1 MGGTISDSI
10 LGGTKHFFL
19 LILYNFK
26 NIGGGTCPPFP
37 LPPSPPYSA
46 VPAQASFIQLR
57 TIWKSKIIS
66 SKTKIQIYRSNV
78 RAVLLYGSE
87 RWTMTEADLS
97 ISRGFDN
104 KSMRRILQTYWPN
117 VISNNDLEK
126 TTRIPQID
134 IEIKKRRWTGIG

>member
-1 MGGTISDSI
+1 
-10 LGGTKHFFL
+10 
-19 LILYNFK
+19 
-26 NIGGGTCPPFP
+26 
-37 LPPSPPYSA
+37 
-46 VPAQASFIQLR
+46 
-57 TIWKSKIIS
+57 
-66 SKTKIQIYRSNV
+66 
-78 RAVLLYGSE
+78 
-87 RWTMTEADLS
+87 MTEADLS